1 MLDATSVP
9 GDVGE
14 TLLTK
19 DERDKINKGVAH
31 LTEQLTLDT
40 DSEVDLQTILTRP
53 MPVLSRLISKLRDAD
68 TKKEATHWLNKTD
81 QLIKH
86 EQTR

>member
-1 MLDATSVP
+1 VAARRARAAIDASDWFSPANDTGGFGAAAASH
-9 GDVGE
+9 
-14 TLLTK
+14 
-19 DERDKINKGVAH
+19 AS
-31 LTEQLTLDT
+31 TLDT
-40 DSEVDLQTILTRP
+40 DSEVDLQTILTRS

-86 EQTR
+86 AQTR